1 MFRPHRPL
9 FLLAALSMPFSGCS
23 TAYTRMYSTAKSYYK
38 APAEKPTTKEDA
50 DKLLGPG
57 TPGPGMPPGTPPGEL
72 PPAPPGPLPGAE
84 PPAADPLNMQPM
96 VPGVEPAPGA
106 MPPAAPPPP

>member
-1 MFRPHRPL
+1 MSRPFL
-9 FLLAALSMPFSGCS
+9 LLAALAVPFSGCS
-23 TAYTRMYSTAKSYYK
+23 TVYSRMYSPAKSHYK

-57 TPGPGMPPGTPPGEL
+57 ATPEGGMPPGTPPGEL

-84 PPAADPLNMQPM
+84 MPAADPLNMQPAA
-96 VPGVEPAPGA
+96 VPGAV
-106 MPPAAPPPP
+106 PPAAPPPL